1 MCYTQCNAI
10 QCVMCYAA
18 VLCKDFQWVMRDVLS
33 AVCYVKL
40 IVSCLCM
47 KTFTRLPINQGFL
60 SAGLIGGLFGSELP
74 GQGTVYLSQTMK
86 FYKPIYV
93 GDEVTAE
100 IEIIDIEP
108 SKPIITFRTVCKNNK
123 GEIAIDGEALVT
135 LMK

>member
-1 MCYTQCNAI
+1 VIDLKVGQKASKTKSFTQEE
-10 QCVMCYAA
+10 
-18 VLCKDFQWVMRDVLS
+18 VLQFSSLS
-33 AVCYVKL
+33 EDSNPIHFDSDYSANTIFK
-40 IVSCLCM
+40 
-47 KTFTRLPINQGFL
+47 KPINQGFL